1 MLRVFGSLKYIKA
14 QGPDSQNL
22 AWNYKNSDQ
31 LILSQN
37 NTTNHEDQI
46 KMIIGHTRLSI
57 IDLTSASQQPMIS
70 ENDEYALIYNG
81 EIYNY
86 KEIRKELI
94 NEGVEFTSTGDTE
107 VLFRAIMHW
116 GIDCLQR
123 LNGMWSFIFLID
135 QAKLY
140 LSRDPFGKKPLY
152 YYFKKTNSLQ
162 ALNLKQYFIY

>member
-1 MLRVFGSLKYIKA
+1 MCGILLELSDQKIDVERFSATLNTLKHR
-14 QGPDSQNL
+14 GPDSQNL

-37 NTTNHEDQI
+37 NTTNHEDQV

-94 NEGVEFTSTGDTE
+94 NEG
-107 VLFRAIMHW
+107 
-116 GIDCLQR
+116 
-123 LNGMWSFIFLID
+123 
-135 QAKLY
+135 
-140 LSRDPFGKKPLY
+140 
-152 YYFKKTNSLQ
+152 
-162 ALNLKQYFIY
+162 